1 MNDNRLNQI
10 MDFCRLLDEEKFIRR
25 RTYLSDGER
34 LENDA
39 EHAWHLAM
47 MSLLLSDYSNGDI
60 DRFRVMSMVLVHDLV
75 EIYAGDTFAYDEQ
88 AKKTQRQREVAAAD
102 RLFSQLPED
111 MASRIRG
118 LWDEFEAWDTSEAR
132 FAHTLDNIQPLMLQH
147 ASNGRAWREGNR
159 KVSEVLHRNERTK
172 EGSTTIWDYAME
184 HYIEPEIE
192 AGNLKDDR

>member
-75 EIYAGDTFAYDEQ
+75 EIYAGDTFAYDKQ
-88 AKKTQRQREVAAAD
+88 AKKTQRQREVEAAD
-102 RLFSQLPED
+102 KLFSQLPED

-118 LWDEFEAWDTSEAR
+118 LWDEFEIWDTPEAR

-147 ASNGRAWREGNR
+147 ASNGRAWREGSR
-159 KVSEVLHRNERTK
+159 KVTEVLHRNERTK
-172 EGSTTIWDYAME
+172 EGSTAIWDYAME